1 MNAKLFTLAAGN
13 FVVGVSTF
21 VVAPLLGRIGADLD
35 VSRAAA
41 AQLVVVYALAYAL
54 GGPVLTALAGHRPPR
69 QLLFL
74 ALAVF
79 AAGNALTAIA
89 ATFPWAVAARVLAGV
104 GAGVYTANALAVA
117 RRLAPADRQGRA
129 VAVVVGGLTTA
140 IALGLPLGAWWGGA
154 AGWRLVLGLV
164 SLVATLPMAA
174 LRLLPALGGA
184 PATSLG
190 TRVAP
195 LRDRHV
201 LATLL
206 ATWLCLTASWTV
218 YNFIDEVLLEATDGD
233 PDRQF
238 PALLVF
244 GAGAVAGNLLAGR
257 LADRFG
263 PDRTIA
269 VVAPGLTVAVLV
281 VPPAAVAMPP
291 ALLSVGAW
299 AMLHWMVNVPQQMRL
314 VDAAPGTA
322 AVVLGLH
329 QSTIYLGIATGG
341 FVGSLGYGLAG
352 RGGVGYAA
360 FATGLAALI
369 ALWWSFRTRHR
380 SGPLPP
386 PPTSTNT
393 HVPRRKQARKA

>member
-1 MNAKLFTLAAGN
+1 MNVKLFALASGN

-21 VVAPLLGRIGADLD
+21 VIAPMLGNIGADLD
-35 VSRAAA
+35 VSRTAA

-69 QLLFL
+69 QLLFA

-79 AAGNALTAIA
+79 GIGNALTAVA
-89 ATFPWAVAARVLAGV
+89 ANFPGAVGARVLAGV

-117 RRLAPADRQGRA
+117 RLLAPAGRQGRA

-140 IALGLPLGAWWGGA
+140 IVLGLPLGAWLGGA
-154 AGWRLVLGLV
+154 TSWRLVLGLLA
-164 SLVATLPMAA
+164 LVATLPMAA
-174 LRLLPALGGA
+174 LRLLPALAGS
-184 PATSLG
+184 PVVPLG

-195 LRDRHV
+195 LRDRQV

-218 YNFIDEVLLEATDGD
+218 YNFIDEVLLEATGGD
-233 PDRQF
+233 PDRLF

-269 VVAPGLTVAVLV
+269 LVAPGLVVAVLA
-281 VPPAAVAMPP
+281 VPLVAVAMPP
-291 ALLSVGAW
+291 ALLGVGAW
-299 AMLHWMVNVPQQMRL
+299 AMLHWMVNVPQQLRL
-314 VDAAPGTA
+314 VAAAPDTA
-322 AVVLGLH
+322 PVVLGLH
-329 QSTIYLGIATGG
+329 QSTIYLGISTGG
-341 FVGSLGYGLAG
+341 AVGSLGYGLAG
-352 RGGVGYAA
+352 RGGIGYAA
-360 FATGLAALI
+360 FTTGLVALA
-369 ALWWSFRTRHR
+369 ALWWSFRTPHR
-380 SGPLPP
+380 DGPLPP
-386 PPTSTNT
+386 PTPAHTQAPTRKK
-393 HVPRRKQARKA
+393 VRRP